1 MSAVARER
9 SAAPPA
15 RIQYWDG
22 PQHPV
27 SAGKQAPMAQ
37 GRPKRM
43 RNFLRLLRYGLPYTL
58 EWLPGVI
65 LSALVGGLDAFRI
78 LLLQPIFDRVLTP
91 SSPEGPIM
99 LGLPKTRWHFDLR
112 SLIPHFLHMHNAW
125 VVVALALVI
134 ATILKGLC
142 DYLGNYLVNYAA
154 FGTITDLRNHLYET
168 TLRRSSSFFHKHATG
183 TILSTLIND
192 VDRVQTALSSV
203 LGDFLQQFFTFVAAI
218 VLVISMGGYL
228 SWALVLFIPVV
239 ITSARK
245 IGHEV
250 RTRTRTGQDKLA
262 EVQNILHE
270 TVTGN
275 RIVKSFNT
283 ELWEVLRF
291 KSAAKR
297 LFRAN
302 LRSVRIQ
309 SISSPLMDTVGAIAM
324 ALLLWIGRSAIITGY
339 MTVGVFGAFIF
350 LLFKLYDPLRRFAF
364 FYNAFQQAMGA
375 SASMFA
381 FFDDQDDVRERA
393 RASTFTRF
401 REAVKFEHVGFSY
414 STDEGEHQILHDVDL
429 EVNAGEVL
437 AIVGPSGAG
446 KSTLVNLIP
455 RFFDVTSGRILIDGR
470 DLRDLTLGSL
480 RRQVAQV
487 TQETIL
493 FNDTVHNNIAY
504 GQPDA
509 KRALV
514 EQAARN
520 ALAHDFIMNMPQGY
534 QTIIGE
540 KGFRLSGGERQRLAI
555 ARAIFKNAPILILD
569 EATSALDAESESL
582 VQTALANLMQN
593 RTVVVIAHRLST
605 IRRANRIA
613 VLESGHITAIA
624 SHDDLL
630 NSSPTYQKL
639 YQLQF
644 IDSPETN
651 GNGSNGPNPHLMY
664 FPFDER
670 AAHSAGVKE

>member
-1 MSAVARER
+1 M
-9 SAAPPA
+9 
-15 RIQYWDG
+15 
-22 PQHPV
+22 
-27 SAGKQAPMAQ
+27 
-37 GRPKRM
+37 KR
-43 RNFLRLLRYGLPYTL
+43 FLRLMRYGLPYTL
-58 EWLPGVI
+58 EWLPGVV

-91 SSPEGPIM
+91 SAPEGPIL
-99 LGLPKTRWHFDLR
+99 LGLPNTKWHFDLR
-112 SLIPHFLHMHNAW
+112 SLVPHFLHMHNAW
-125 VVVALALVI
+125 TVVAFALVV
-134 ATILKGLC
+134 ATVLKGLC
-142 DYLGNYLVNYAA
+142 DYLGNYLINYAG

-168 TLRRSSSFFHKHATG
+168 TLRRSSSFYHKHPTG

-192 VDRVQTALSSV
+192 VDRVQVALSSV

-218 VLVISMGGYL
+218 VLIIRLGGYL

-239 ITSARK
+239 VTSARR
-245 IGHEV
+245 IGREV

-262 EVQNILHE
+262 DVQNILHE

-283 ELWEVLRF
+283 ELWEILRF
-291 KSAAKR
+291 KNAAKR

-324 ALLLWIGRSAIITGY
+324 AMLLWIGRSAIKSGY
-339 MTVGVFGAFIF
+339 MTLGVFGAFMI

-364 FYNAFQQAMGA
+364 FYNSFQQAMGA
-375 SASMFA
+375 SASIFA
-381 FFDDQDDVRERA
+381 FFDAEDDVKERPHA
-393 RASTFTRF
+393 ATFTRF
-401 REAVKFEHVGFSY
+401 RQGIRFEDVGFCY
-414 STDEGEHQILHDVDL
+414 STGEGEQEILHNVDL

-437 AIVGPSGAG
+437 AVVGPSGAG

-455 RFFDVTSGRILIDGR
+455 RFFDVTTGRILIDGR

-487 TQETIL
+487 TQEVIL

-509 KRALV
+509 KAAVV
-514 EQAARN
+514 EHAARN
-520 ALAHDFIMNMPQGY
+520 ALAHDFILNMPQGY
-534 QTIIGE
+534 ATVIGE
-540 KGFRLSGGERQRLAI
+540 KGFRLSGGERQRIAV

-569 EATSALDAESESL
+569 EATSALDSESESL
-582 VQTALANLMQN
+582 VQEALANLMQN
-593 RTVVVIAHRLST
+593 RTVLVIAHRLST

-613 VLESGHITAIA
+613 VLECGRITAVGT
-624 SHDDLL
+624 HEELL
-630 NSSPTYQKL
+630 NTSPTYQRL

-644 IDSPETN
+644 IDMPET
-651 GNGSNGPNPHLMY
+651 PEAPATNPAVQYL
-664 FPFDER
+664 PFDAR
-670 AAHSAGVKE
+670 AAMAAGAKE